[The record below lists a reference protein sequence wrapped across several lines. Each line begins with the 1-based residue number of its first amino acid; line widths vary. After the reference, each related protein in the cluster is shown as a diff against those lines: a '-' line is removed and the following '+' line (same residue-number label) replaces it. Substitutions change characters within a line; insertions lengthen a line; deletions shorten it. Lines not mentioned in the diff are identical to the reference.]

1 MKKLE
6 KYTGEKTYMYPNAAL
21 ATPERVLADFPAAIA
36 FPHVIETDDNGEV
49 LFAIMNLSS
58 MRSQYGIDASLTE
71 EEAIQELENILNTP
85 EEIVLEEDPQ
95 TTALENI
102 AAQLEFQNMMA
113 LDDVTTNTSET
124 V

>member
-21 ATPERVLADFPAAIA
+21 ATPERVLADFPAAVA

-49 LFAIMNLSS
+49 LFAIMNLSA
-58 MRSQYGIDASLTE
+58 MRAQYGIDTSLSE
-71 EEAIQELENILNTP
+71 SEAIQAIQDIINTP
-85 EEIVLEEDPQ
+85 EPEPEETVDES
-95 TTALENI
+95 TVALQNI
-102 AAQLEFQNMMA
+102 AAQLEFQNMMV
-113 LDDVTTNTSET
+113 LDDATTTET

>member
-1 MKKLE
+1 MKRLE

-49 LFAIMNLSS
+49 MFAIMNLSA
-58 MRSQYGIDASLTE
+58 MRAQYGIDASLSE
-71 EEAIQELENILNTP
+71 SEAIQAIQDIINTP
-85 EEIVLEEDPQ
+85 EPEPEPTVDEN
-95 TTALENI
+95 TVALQNI
-102 AAQLEFQNMMA
+102 AAQLEFQNMMT
-113 LDDVTTNTSET
+113 LDDATTTET